1 MDVKYAALNI
11 LSFTKPNIPKLS
23 IVVPII
29 LEKKKKNLSKTG
41 QRFKL
46 LSNFWIAINDVK
58 SYNGIPSN
66 LFVLYCNTKIPL

>member
-29 LEKKKKNLSKTG
+29 LEKKKTCL
-41 QRFKL
+41 KL
-46 LSNFWIAINDVK
+46 AKDLNF
-58 SYNGIPSN
+58 
-66 LFVLYCNTKIPL
+66 